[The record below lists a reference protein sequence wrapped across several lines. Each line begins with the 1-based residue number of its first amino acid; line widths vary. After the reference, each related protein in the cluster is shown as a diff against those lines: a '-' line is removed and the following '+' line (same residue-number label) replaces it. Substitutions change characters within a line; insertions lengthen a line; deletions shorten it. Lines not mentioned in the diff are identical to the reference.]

1 MLSWKIHT
9 VDHGEAP
16 VTDDDGRT
24 TVVVEVEMLVAVK
37 AEAVGVATAREP
49 GAAGGDT
56 DWECEQ
62 AAAGTAEGALAGYIV
77 ALEPYVAGG
86 EGDTRSLGPMA
97 KSAMVA
103 VPFPGAVAGLA
114 R

>member
-1 MLSWKIHT
+1 M
-9 VDHGEAP
+9 
-16 VTDDDGRT
+16 TDDDGRT
-24 TVVVEVEMLVAVK
+24 TVVAEVLVAVK
-37 AEAVGVATAREP
+37 VGAVDAATAHEP
-49 GAAGGDT
+49 GAAGDDT

-77 ALEPYVAGG
+77 ALEPYVAGE

-97 KSAMVA
+97 KNAMVA